1 MTDPA
6 APETNPNPN
15 SNTSAKPDTGYSG
28 RVKWFNNKY
37 GYGFVTVIK
46 TDAEALVPVGTDVFA
61 HHSEVNVS
69 NDQYRY
75 LVQGEYVAFDIVKT
89 TTGNHEYQCSKVKG
103 MYGGQLICETRHE
116 ARAQYKTGHGSGGDL
131 EASCYGDVVG
141 NTDTS
146 ESSDGRRRFAGVK
159 PSHGDVPRGGG
170 IGRGMSS
177 IGRGGLLGGRG
188 GFRR

>member
-1 MTDPA
+1 MATTTSTTTPD
-6 APETNPNPN
+6 NN
-15 SNTSAKPDTGYSG
+15 SITSAPDGAPATGYSG
-28 RVKWFNNKY
+28 RVKWFNNKF
-37 GYGFVTVIK
+37 GYGFVTVLK

-89 TTGNHEYQCSKVKG
+89 TNGKHEYQCSKVKG

-116 ARAQYKTGHGSGGDL
+116 ARAQYKTGNGNGSGGDDI
-131 EASCYGDVVG
+131 EASCYGG
-141 NTDTS
+141 APQES
-146 ESSDGRRRFAGVK
+146 ESDGRRRFAGVK
-159 PSHGDVPRGGG
+159 PSHSDAPRGGG
-170 IGRGMSS
+170 VGLGR
-177 IGRGGLLGGRG
+177 GGRG

>member
-1 MTDPA
+1 MTSPSSSASASANETA
-6 APETNPNPN
+6 AKVEP
-15 SNTSAKPDTGYSG
+15 GYSG

-37 GYGFVTVIK
+37 GYGFVTVLK

-89 TTGNHEYQCSKVKG
+89 TNGKHEYQCSKVKG

-116 ARAQYKTGHGSGGDL
+116 ARAQYKTTGHASGSDL
-131 EASCYGDVVG
+131 ESSCYGGVPGD
-141 NTDTS
+141 S
-146 ESSDGRRRFAGVK
+146 AEPADGRRRFAGVK
-159 PSHGDVPRGGG
+159 PSHSHADTSRVGGIG
-170 IGRGMSS
+170 IGRG
-177 IGRGGLLGGRG
+177 GRGGLAGNRG